1 MLVPK
6 VDHMIEPILEFQRDK
21 SRTALPAPQVEVVLD
36 TSKAKDRGPDRVEL
50 RKVFFDGI
58 NLKLSVGKT
67 KETDFFRGSED
78 FLGGSSWSWAIRL
91 SSSS

>member
-58 NLKLSVGKT
+58 YCLEGHQPKVICRKDKGN
-67 KETDFFRGSED
+67 
-78 FLGGSSWSWAIRL
+78 RL
-91 SSSS
+91 FPRL

>member
-58 NLKLSVGKT
+58 YCLKCHQPEVICRKDKGN
-67 KETDFFRGSED
+67 
-78 FLGGSSWSWAIRL
+78 RL
-91 SSSS
+91 FPRL